1 MAATHAFWLSL
12 FRKDLLRDFSES
24 PVTAVSPGAEGTPL
38 VKGPERRP
46 KWKPRRF
53 RCQRETIL
61 HWLRV
66 GFGPF
71 AMASPTTPA
80 ENPMVKPKLRGLAL
94 LRIFWSSERPPKHK
108 TADQW
113 A

>member
-80 ENPMVKPKLRGLAL
+80 EKSNGETQTA
-94 LRIFWSSERPPKHK
+94 RISLTAHFLVVGK
-108 TADQW
+108 TP
-113 A
+113 